1 MDSKYTGILDACSA
15 AMAEVGAGTV
25 GRLARLGCTEI
36 TCYWKHWVCVFP
48 QHGPGR
54 KHERRIELEAWQ
66 LALARRYPEELIRGL
81 IHSDG
86 YHSSDLRELFQWA
99 CALIG
104 VESRPN
110 NRWNISV
117 AKRRSVEILDSF
129 VGPKA

>member
-1 MDSKYTGILDACSA
+1 MCVPA
-15 AMAEVGAGTV
+15 A
-25 GRLARLGCTEI
+25 RS
-36 TCYWKHWVCVFP
+36 
-48 QHGPGR
+48 
-54 KHERRIELEAWQ
+54 
-66 LALARRYPEELIRGL
+66 RGL

-86 YHSSDLRELFQWA
+86 CRVINRVTNGRANDHPKRYEYPRYFFTNHSSDLRELFQWA